1 MKILNLE
8 VCETSTDFLNFVLYH
23 LQMTNLHPEKVVRI
37 PPDPDPQ
44 QTGAPSKVLNWKGDE
59 KKTKK

>member
-1 MKILNLE
+1 
-8 VCETSTDFLNFVLYH
+8 
-23 LQMTNLHPEKVVRI
+23 MTNLHPEKVVWI
-37 PPDPDPQ
+37 PSDPDPQ